1 MDRRSR
7 NVMNARLFLLI
18 CGFVSAI
25 VLPSNAAKAD
35 APNASTSPA
44 QYSYVTKVPVASS
57 QDPTLPQILE
67 VDLNAQQLSA
77 PGPLAV
83 RILTSPNVSS
93 VFVHVEGQTF
103 GIPLAQS
110 GQFELAVTLPTLPSY
125 MKGRNYNFDFEALTT
140 DGKRTHIGV
149 PVFITL

>member
-1 MDRRSR
+1 
-7 NVMNARLFLLI
+7 MNTRLFLLG
-18 CGFVSAI
+18 CGFIAAV
-25 VLPSNAAKAD
+25 VLSSNTAKAD
-35 APNASTSPA
+35 SPPSAPA
-44 QYSYVTKVPVASS
+44 QYDYVTKVPAPTSD
-57 QDPTLPQILE
+57 DPTLPQILE

-83 RILTSPNVSS
+83 RILTSPNVTL

-103 GIPLAQS
+103 GVPLAQS

-140 DGKRTHIGV
+140 DGKRTHVGV